1 MFLFNNV
8 AFTTTVVSIISCC
21 IFWTKSLA
29 SQPHILL
36 LLVDDLGWSDVGYH
50 GSQIKTPNVDRL
62 AREGVIL
69 ENYYVQQYCTPT
81 RGSLMTGRYPI
92 HTGLQHRAILSL
104 TPFGLPLEFSILPE
118 KLKEVGYKTHLVGK
132 WHLGHYTSVSTPTH
146 RGFDSFFGFYNYG
159 HDHFN
164 HTHDGFLD
172 LFEGEKVARGYK
184 GQYTS
189 HLYVQEVERIVEEHN
204 SSKPLFLYM
213 AFENVHDPIQA
224 PEKYLNKYSFIK
236 DRDRRTYAAM
246 MDVVDEAIGNITKA
260 FREKGLWNDTLVIFS
275 SDNGGDPFYRGFNY
289 PLRGYK
295 KTLWEGGVKAC
306 GFVHGQMLKRKGVI
320 SRDLI
325 HVTDWYPT
333 LINLAGATLD
343 SKPMPV
349 DGFDVWETIS
359 SGTPSPRTELL
370 HNIDFPEKRPG
381 LLLTYDTWYSGAAI
395 RVGDMKLLMHVP
407 NATWYQVPEEGGI
420 APDMEEIWDQK
431 TNIVELALYNITA
444 DPTDRYDVSHK
455 YPNIVRHLKDRI
467 HEHWKTA
474 VPPGIVPDDIMAL
487 AVAIKNKAWVSW
499 RDTCN
504 AK

>member
-21 IFWTKSLA
+21 IFWTQALA

-172 LFEGEKVARGYK
+172 LLRVKKLPEG
-184 GQYTS
+184 T
-189 HLYVQEVERIVEEHN
+189 
-204 SSKPLFLYM
+204 
-213 AFENVHDPIQA
+213 
-224 PEKYLNKYSFIK
+224 K
-236 DRDRRTYAAM
+236 D
-246 MDVVDEAIGNITKA
+246 N
-260 FREKGLWNDTLVIFS
+260 TLPTFM
-275 SDNGGDPFYRGFNY
+275 
-289 PLRGYK
+289 
-295 KTLWEGGVKAC
+295 C
-306 GFVHGQMLKRKGVI
+306 RK
-320 SRDLI
+320 SR
-325 HVTDWYPT
+325 
-333 LINLAGATLD
+333 
-343 SKPMPV
+343 
-349 DGFDVWETIS
+349 
-359 SGTPSPRTELL
+359 ELL
-370 HNIDFPEKRPG
+370 KSII
-381 LLLTYDTWYSGAAI
+381 LLSRCSY
-395 RVGDMKLLMHVP
+395 
-407 NATWYQVPEEGGI
+407 
-420 APDMEEIWDQK
+420 IW
-431 TNIVELALYNITA
+431 
-444 DPTDRYDVSHK
+444 
-455 YPNIVRHLKDRI
+455 HLRMS
-467 HEHWKTA
+467 TTQFRR
-474 VPPGIVPDDIMAL
+474 L
-487 AVAIKNKAWVSW
+487 KN
-499 RDTCN
+499 T
-504 AK
+504 